1 MDMQD
6 GEGDAVLEVRDLWF
20 AYPSMPEALRGV
32 TLGFRRGAK
41 VALVGP
47 NGAGKTTLLL
57 MLNGMLRPDRGS
69 VLLDGTPIGYGARD
83 LRGVRQTVGLVFQNA
98 DMQVFAPTVYQD
110 VGFGPVNL
118 GVGGEE
124 LDVVV
129 ERALF
134 DVGLTGY
141 EKRPPHHLSGGEKK
155 RVAIAGVL
163 AMDPEVLV
171 FDEPTASLDPAGA
184 GEIMDL
190 LDELNQEGR
199 TIILSTHDVELA
211 YRWADEIVIMHN
223 GELLTTGSPAAVL
236 GDGDLLATA
245 HLKPPIV
252 IDLHRQLVRRG
263 IVPAGAA
270 PVGILPLLDQL
281 EQQLGGDASRRQ
293 GTVFLCDAEGLTDD
307 GIARITAAYGIT
319 SIGAMGSKA
328 KRHLCC
334 HRTEPDITHGV
345 IDRCILLALTGETPL
360 ILTTGGMVAHTLRRI
375 RSYRDEHGIPITV
388 EQIEPH
394 RP

>member
-1 MDMQD
+1 MHERGLDT
-6 GEGDAVLEVRDLWF
+6 VLEVRDLWF
-20 AYPSMPEALRGV
+20 AYPSMPDALRGV
-32 TLGFRRGAK
+32 TLGFPRGGK
-41 VALVGP
+41 IALVGP

-69 VLLDGTPIGYGARD
+69 VLLNGTPIGYGARD

-110 VGFGPVNL
+110 VAFGPLNL
-118 GVGGEE
+118 GIRGEALE
-124 LDVVV
+124 SVV

-184 GEIMDL
+184 AEVMDL
-190 LDELNQEGR
+190 LDEINQQGR
-199 TIILSTHDVELA
+199 TVILSTHDVELA
-211 YRWADEIVIMHN
+211 YRWAEEIVIMN
-223 GELLTTGSPAAVL
+223 EGMVLACGSPAAVF
-236 GDGDLLATA
+236 GDESLLATA
-245 HLKPPIV
+245 RLKPPTI

-263 IVPAGAA
+263 IVPASAA
-270 PVGILPLLDQL
+270 PVGIVPLLDRL
-281 EQQLGGDASRRQ
+281 EQQLWGDAHRRR
-293 GTVFLCDAEGLTDD
+293 GTVLLCDADRLTDD
-307 GIARITAAYGIT
+307 GIARLTTAYGIT
-319 SIGAMGSKA
+319 CIGAMGSKA
-328 KRHLCC
+328 KRYLLRHGI
-334 HRTEPDITHGV
+334 EAEISHGV

-360 ILTTGGMVAHTLRRI
+360 ILTAGGMVDHTLRRI
-375 RSYRDEHGIPITV
+375 RSYRDDHGIPVAV
-388 EQIEPH
+388 EQVGPHEP
-394 RP
+394 

>member
-32 TLGFRRGAK
+32 TLGFRRGSK
-41 VALVGP
+41 IALVGP

-57 MLNGMLRPDRGS
+57 MLNGMLRPDRGA
-69 VLLDGTPIGYGARD
+69 VLLNGAPIGYGARD

-110 VGFGPVNL
+110 VAFGPLNL

-124 LDVVV
+124 LDAVV

-223 GELLTTGSPAAVL
+223 GEVLTTGSPAVVL

-245 HLKPPIV
+245 HLKPPTV

-263 IVPAGAA
+263 IVPAGTA

-345 IDRCILLALTGETPL
+345 IDRCILLALAGETPL
-360 ILTTGGMVAHTLRRI
+360 ILTAGGMVEHTLRRI
-375 RSYRDEHGIPITV
+375 RSYRDEQGIPITV